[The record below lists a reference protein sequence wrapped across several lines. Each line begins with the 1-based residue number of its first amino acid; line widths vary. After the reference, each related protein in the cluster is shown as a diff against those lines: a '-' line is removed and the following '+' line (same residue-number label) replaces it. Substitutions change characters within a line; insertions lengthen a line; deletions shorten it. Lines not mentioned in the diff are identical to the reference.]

1 MNANKI
7 AQMLE
12 AWTYLF
18 LVGNFLL
25 GLYCVVL
32 VTLRL
37 RKLRFRKE
45 AQQVDFLETIL
56 DHLKAGEYSEIE
68 DLCDGDQR
76 ALPQLT
82 FAAVSNRRMGYD
94 QLKQYVSELMQRDIF
109 SDIESRVSW
118 IAASIR
124 TGPLWGLFG
133 TVLGMMAA
141 FGEIGS
147 GAKVEA
153 HTIADRIA
161 VALICTAMGLAT
173 AIPYGYLLNG
183 INIKTRQLQ
192 DGLTSGVMRLLEHF
206 KPVKQKSRGVHV

>member
-18 LVGNFLL
+18 LVGNFIL
-25 GLYCVVL
+25 GLYCVIL
-32 VTLRL
+32 VQLRL

-45 AQQVDFLETIL
+45 AQQIEFLETIL
-56 DHLKAGEYSEIE
+56 DHLKAGEYREIE
-68 DLCDGDQR
+68 DLCEGDQR
-76 ALPQLT
+76 ALPQLA
-82 FAAVSNRRMGYD
+82 FAAVSNRKMGYEP
-94 QLKQYVSELMQRDIF
+94 LKQYVSELLQRDIF
-109 SDIESRVSW
+109 GDIESRVSW
-118 IAASIR
+118 IATAIR

-173 AIPYGYLLNG
+173 AIPYGYLLAA
-183 INIKTRQLQ
+183 INIKVRMLQ
-192 DGLTSGVMRLLEHF
+192 DSLTSGIMRVLEHF
-206 KPVKQKSRGVHV
+206 KPVKQKSHGVRV

>member
-12 AWTYLF
+12 GFTYLF
-18 LVGNFLL
+18 LVCNFLL
-25 GLYCVVL
+25 GLYCVIL
-32 VTLRL
+32 VQLRL
-37 RKLRFRKE
+37 RKLRFRRE
-45 AQQVDFLETIL
+45 AQQAEFLDVVL
-56 DHLKAGEYSEIE
+56 DHLKAGEYADIE
-68 DLCDGDQR
+68 DLCEGDQR
-76 ALPQLT
+76 ALPQLAL
-82 FAAVSNRRMGYD
+82 AAVSNRKIGHE
-94 QLKQYVSELMQRDIF
+94 QLKQFCSELMQRDIF
-109 SDIESRVSW
+109 GDIESRVSW
-118 IAASIR
+118 IATSIR

-173 AIPYGYLLNG
+173 AIPFGYLLAG
-183 INIKTRQLQ
+183 INIKVRLLQ
-192 DGLTSGVMRLLEHF
+192 DGLTSGVMRILDHF
-206 KPVKQKSRGVHV
+206 KPVKQKSHGVRV